1 MGDFLVSKDIVIK
14 SHKGKYKVEFT
25 SSWKKILRS
34 YEKSS
39 TVFIVDANIANLYK
53 DDFGNVLTNQNHI
66 LIEASEENKSLDKFP
81 GYINQL
87 TSLGLKRG
95 HTLVAIGGGITQD
108 ITCFLASTMFR
119 GLDWIFFPT
128 TLLAQSDSCIGSKSS
143 INSGKIK
150 NILGTFTPPKNIVL
164 DVSFL
169 DSLERKDL
177 HSGIG
182 EMIKVHAI
190 HSKESFDHIQNFL
203 EILQNKKVMEDFI
216 YDSLLFKKEL
226 IEIDEFDTGPRN
238 VMNYGHSFGHA
249 IESATDYEIP
259 HGIAVTIGMDMAN
272 YVASNLGVSSEEHFK
287 RMHLLLEDNASLYR
301 NTFIDP
307 NLLLKALV
315 KDKKNTSTQLRLI
328 LPNTEGEIT
337 IGLYDK
343 SPELEKSIHTYCNRS
358 NYF

>member
-1 MGDFLVSKDIVIK
+1 MEDFLVSRDIVIQ
-14 SHKGKYKVEFT
+14 SHKGSYKVEFT
-25 SSWKKILRS
+25 PSWQKILRS
-34 YEKSS
+34 YDKSS
-39 TVFIVDANIANLYK
+39 TVFIIDDNIANLYR
-53 DDFGNVLTNQNHI
+53 DDFGDLLTNHNHM

-81 GYINQL
+81 GYIDAL
-87 TSLGLKRG
+87 TYLGLKRG

-119 GLDWIFFPT
+119 GLDWIFYPT

-169 DSLERKDL
+169 DSLEKKDL

-190 HSKESFDHIQNFL
+190 NSKDSFNHIKKYFL
-203 EILQNKKVMEDFI
+203 EILQNKKVMEGFI

-249 IESATDYEIP
+249 IETATNYEIP

-272 YVASNLGVSSEEHFK
+272 YVAFNLGVTSEEHFK
-287 RMHLLLEDNASLYR
+287 RMHPLLEDNSSLYR
-301 NTFIDP
+301 KTCIDP
-307 NLLLKALV
+307 ELLLAALA

-328 LPNTEGEIT
+328 LPNFEGEIT

-343 SPELEKSIHTYCNRS
+343 SPELEKAVQTYCNKFHS
-358 NYF
+358 